1 MLVSHWSRPIFY
13 DAQCGV
19 QRQNAGAGIGAAL
32 GSLFGAAGGAISTI
46 AAGLKFQ
53 EAQTTLMVS
62 DTRSGL
68 QVASAT
74 GSVKKQT
81 GVLVVFGRSG
91 EATSADEGKMSGGIT
106 R

>member
-1 MLVSHWSRPIFY
+1 MLVGSVGHSRFSY

-19 QRQNAGAGIGAAL
+19 QGQKCGGAGIGAAL

-68 QVASAT
+68 QVHLPPDCQ
-74 GSVKKQT
+74 KKT
-81 GVLVVFGRSG
+81 GVLVVSCGWGGAYTSTD
-91 EATSADEGKMSGGIT
+91 EA